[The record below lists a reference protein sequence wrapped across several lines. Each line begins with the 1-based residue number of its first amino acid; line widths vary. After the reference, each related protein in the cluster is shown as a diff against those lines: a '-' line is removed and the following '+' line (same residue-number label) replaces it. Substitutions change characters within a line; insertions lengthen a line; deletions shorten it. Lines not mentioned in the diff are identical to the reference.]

1 MRGSVLYSY
10 AQDCVL
16 SADDHLVMQGLPM
29 VAAAESMT
37 SNEKRVLAG
46 QAFSAPVSNLLFYI
60 YYLNPYADWWEGEHE
75 EGG

>member
-1 MRGSVLYSY
+1 
-10 AQDCVL
+10 
-16 SADDHLVMQGLPM
+16 MQGLPM

-46 QAFSAPVSNLLFYI
+46 QAFSAPVSNLMFYI

-75 EGG
+75 EGE